1 LTVAALTFIAMP
13 VNQPSGQ
20 PVEVFVPLLSAGTS
34 ALRRTDGLV
43 IGPNQV
49 QLLAPADYNPNA
61 ERWQFPPGSR
71 VTCVTES
78 HGGRQLL
85 VARHRIA

>member
-1 LTVAALTFIAMP
+1 MRSD
-13 VNQPSGQ
+13 NRSSGQ
-20 PVEVFVPLLSAGTS
+20 PIEVFVPLLSAGTEP
-34 ALRRTDGLV
+34 LRRTDGLV

-49 QLLAPADYNPNA
+49 QLLAPPDYKPNA

-71 VTCVTES
+71 VTCVTEI
-78 HGGRQLL
+78 HDGRQLL